1 MVSIAPA
8 AKLERIPA
16 ALWRQAAILVGGGFL
31 SRLTTSI
38 VNIGLTPMGE
48 GFGVPLDTMQWV
60 ATGYLLA
67 LAASIP
73 ISAWA
78 ARRVGPTRLWFAS
91 LALFILASVACAL
104 SATAGQLIA
113 ARVLLG
119 LCGGLL
125 VPVGQMLLG
134 MAAGPG
140 RMGRMMGTMG
150 LVVVL
155 APAIGSTVGSALLAW
170 HWPWLFWI
178 NLPLGL
184 AALLAGWLW
193 LPRVEGGQVGPAG
206 RLDLP
211 GLVLMT
217 LGLPLMTWGVVAI
230 AQAGGFGVA
239 AADGALLLGLAL
251 IAGFTLR
258 ARRMEA
264 PLIRIRLLRERIFGS
279 AGLTPLCG
287 GFTVYGAQIALPLYY
302 LLVRHETVFMTGLLI
317 LPQDLGI
324 ALAMPLSGRLADRFG
339 GGRLVVAGILLTVL
353 GTVPLAFLGSPHQLS
368 LALRR
373 AGAARLR
380 HGAVGHAGDD
390 RGPGLAAEGAGA
402 GRGAVAQH
410 PRPHRRLDRRG
421 AGGGAVRP
429 VPAAGA
435 GLSDGGAGRL
445 RRHARHP
452 GAGCGAAAA
461 AGAAV
466 DTGRAAGLAS
476 PAAALL
482 RPSAVGPG
490 ASRPG
495 PVRLGGAVAVEHP
508 GEARLQRGLDLGP
521 ALEPAQQEARG
532 FDGREASCRG
542 SRRSLP

>member
-1 MVSIAPA
+1 MVSIAPAAA

-48 GFGVPLDTMQWV
+48 GFGVSLDTMQWV

-73 ISAWA
+73 ICSWA

-134 MAAGPG
+134 MAAGPR

-170 HWPWLFWI
+170 QGWPWLFWI
-178 NLPLGL
+178 NVPVGL

-193 LPRVEGGQVGPAG
+193 LPRVEAGAAGDAG
-206 RLDLP
+206 RLDIP

-230 AQAGGFGVA
+230 AQAGGFGAA

-251 IAGFTLR
+251 VAGFVLR

-264 PLIRIRLLRERIFGS
+264 PLIRIGLLRERIFGS
-279 AGLTPLCG
+279 AGLILLCG

-302 LLVRHETVFMTGLLI
+302 LLVRHETVFTTGLLI

-339 GGRLVVAGILLTVL
+339 GGRLVVAGVILTVL
-353 GTVPLAFLGSPHQLS
+353 GTVPLAFLGAHTSYLWLS
-368 LALRR
+368 AVLALRGFGMVLSGMPAMTAALASLPKER
-373 AGAARLR
+373 VPDGVPLLNILDRTGASIGAALAVALFGLFLPPGPAYPM
-380 HGAVGHAGDD
+380 GA
-390 RGPGLAAEGAGA
+390 LAAFDATHGILAL
-402 GRGAVAQH
+402 VAAL
-410 PRPHRRLDRRG
+410 PLL
-421 AGGGAVRP
+421 
-429 VPAAGA
+429 PA
-435 GLSDGGAGRL
+435 L
-445 RRHARHP
+445 
-452 GAGCGAAAA
+452 
-461 AGAAV
+461 
-466 DTGRAAGLAS
+466 
-476 PAAALL
+476 ALL
-482 RPSAVGPG
+482 RAE
-490 ASRPG
+490 R
-495 PVRLGGAVAVEHP
+495 
-508 GEARLQRGLDLGP
+508 RG
-521 ALEPAQQEARG
+521 
-532 FDGREASCRG
+532 
-542 SRRSLP
+542 